1 VKRLLVPLL
10 LALAAAGCGS
20 GEESAAP
27 APATLSGSALQELD
41 SRQRTLDAE
50 TLAED
55 SYGPEALARVLAE
68 GGYTI
73 GSERE
78 FSGKSRTFD
87 HVVARTLHFESAAGA
102 ESYLDWLRLHPDD
115 FLGRSE
121 PAKLAPP
128 GQSGVAFAL
137 AACGS
142 CKKEVPTFLA
152 GWRRGEV
159 VLTLLAGGSGA
170 NTERFSSLAHELV
183 QTVG

>member
-1 VKRLLVPLL
+1 MKRLLVLL
-10 LALAAAGCGS
+10 VVALATTACGS
-20 GEESAAP
+20 GEEGAAP
-27 APATLSGSALQELD
+27 APATMSGSALRELD
-41 SRQRTLDAE
+41 SRERTLDAA
-50 TLAED
+50 TLADD
-55 SYGPEALARVLAE
+55 SYEPEELARVLEE
-68 GGYTI
+68 GGYVI

-78 FSGKSRTFD
+78 FSGKSRTFE
-87 HVVARTLHFESAAGA
+87 HVVARTLRFEHATGA
-102 ESYLDWLRLHPDD
+102 EHYLDWFRLHPDD

-121 PAKLAPP
+121 PAKLSPP

-170 NTERFSSLAHELV
+170 NTERFSALARQLDE
-183 QTVG
+183 TVG